1 MMPRRSCACPAS
13 ATAIAL
19 ILTGLVSLGSLFMGG
34 CKVEMQKSCEPSSV
48 KWGLQLALQA
58 SDTINPTDEGE
69 SLPTVVRVFQLK
81 GDIAIE
87 DLEFE
92 ALWKAEKA
100 DELGESFL
108 SMEELTV
115 FPEQSELRSM
125 PVEPEA
131 THVLAAALFRK
142 PASNT
147 WYTEYELP
155 KNHADVVCAKAP
167 DSKQYP
173 DPCFFVRLDRNGLE
187 GGATPPAGFEG
198 SELQCAPLGVVL
210 APPEEDS
217 KKKKRKERR
226 KRRKGPDVPESDD
239 LQKQLDGAADKVP
252 ETPKTPEVPK
262 TPKAP
267 ELPKTPDMPKAPDLP
282 SAPKAPKGPTLPKP
296 R

>member
-1 MMPRRSCACPAS
+1 MMLRPRCSCPAW
-13 ATAIAL
+13 AAVTAVV
-19 ILTGLVSLGSLFMGG
+19 LTGLVG
-34 CKVEMQKSCEPSSV
+34 CKVEPQKSCDPGSV
-48 KWGLQLALQA
+48 KWGVQLALQT
-58 SDTINPTDEGE
+58 SDRINLTDEGE

-81 GDIAIE
+81 GDLAIE

-100 DELGESFL
+100 EELGESFL

-115 FPEQSELRSM
+115 FPAQVELREM
-125 PVEPEA
+125 PIEPEA

-142 PASNT
+142 PASDT
-147 WYTEYELP
+147 WFTEYELP
-155 KNHADVVCAKAP
+155 KNHPDVVCAKAP
-167 DSKQYP
+167 ESKEYP

-187 GGATPPAGFEG
+187 GGATPPAGYEVADD
-198 SELQCAPLGVVL
+198 LQCAPLGVVL

-226 KRRKGPDVPESDD
+226 KRRKGPDVPETDD

-252 ETPKTPEVPK
+252 EAPKTPEVPK
-262 TPKAP
+262 VPKTP
-267 ELPKTPDMPKAPDLP
+267 ELPKAPDMPKAPDLP